1 VLDRRNFLGLG
12 LLGGV
17 SALFNPFRCDA
28 PKKGEDDDL
37 VADLRQYKVARGTL
51 VESVRGTAGLLFEG
65 LTVTTQTFRGR
76 SETVMSFDRLV
87 GPSHA
92 VGRFHAHYGD
102 VINAEGNFL
111 VVGVERPGRGSGWLA
126 FRRCVLTSVGFSFAS
141 ADMTVCQDVEAVC
154 AGPGLGFDPDP
165 YLNAY
170 VGELDGV
177 ETRRWKV
184 RDGRYV
190 AGAG

>member
-1 VLDRRNFLGLG
+1 
-12 LLGGV
+12 
-17 SALFNPFRCDA
+17 
-28 PKKGEDDDL
+28 
-37 VADLRQYKVARGTL
+37 
-51 VESVRGTAGLLFEG
+51 
-65 LTVTTQTFRGR
+65 
-76 SETVMSFDRLV
+76 
-87 GPSHA
+87 
-92 VGRFHAHYGD
+92 
-102 VINAEGNFL
+102 
-111 VVGVERPGRGSGWLA
+111 
-126 FRRCVLTSVGFSFAS
+126 
-141 ADMTVCQDVEAVC
+141 MTVCQDVEAVC